1 MNSPREAAKSTK
13 GDPRGV
19 PDGNGSVDHLI
30 LIVDDF
36 TDNREMYAQYLA
48 FRGFRVAEAA
58 DGHEA
63 LQKTIEL
70 LPDLVV
76 MDLSLP
82 GLDGWEATRRLKGD
96 GRTKGIPV
104 VALTGH
110 ALDGHSQTAREA
122 GCDSFL
128 IKPCQPQELEVEI
141 RRILGLT
148 AAELEPRGRKERH
161 A

>member
-1 MNSPREAAKSTK
+1 MGKGEAKQMADGTAG
-13 GDPRGV
+13 GDRF
-19 PDGNGSVDHLI
+19 I

-63 LQKTIEL
+63 LQKAMEL

-82 GLDGWEATRRLKGD
+82 GLDGWEATRRLKRD
-96 GRTKGIPV
+96 SRTKGIPV

-110 ALDGHSQTAREA
+110 ALDGHSQTAKEA

-128 IKPCQPQELEVEI
+128 IKPCQPQELELEI
-141 RRILGLT
+141 RRVLGLEGSH
-148 AAELEPRGRKERH
+148 AEPRGRKERH